1 MILKT
6 NNPLFLK
13 LMELDL
19 IVSLGDAGPEYLYR
33 IKDNDGLMGDRVYI
47 WESSCGI
54 IRIAINDMP
63 YQRIKLVMM
72 FYADLL

>member
-1 MILKT
+1 
-6 NNPLFLK
+6 
-13 LMELDL
+13 MELDL

-63 YQRIKLVMM
+63 YQRIKDVFDLLPSNIKLVMM